1 MIKKEINK
9 KNVEDFLLKNPDFFL
24 SNPKILTK
32 LSFPF
37 ATKKNFSDENV
48 ISYEDWV
55 IKSLKKKQKNIIDNA
70 KYNFFTQ
77 KKILEA
83 VIELLKKK
91 KIEDFLYFLREK
103 LPEFFE
109 LEIINFAT
117 SKSLI
122 TEKYNFILMEENNVL
137 SIHNINDVL
146 IMDAVDKDMGIFN
159 DVKSKIYSNAVFSFD
174 SEIFN
179 TPSLLIY
186 GSKGKHF
193 LDNKAYDLIL
203 FFSKFVEEKLRQL
216 I

>member
-1 MIKKEINK
+1 
-9 KNVEDFLLKNPDFFL
+9 
-24 SNPKILTK
+24 
-32 LSFPF
+32 
-37 ATKKNFSDENV
+37 
-48 ISYEDWV
+48 
-55 IKSLKKKQKNIIDNA
+55 
-70 KYNFFTQ
+70 
-77 KKILEA
+77 
-83 VIELLKKK
+83 
-91 KIEDFLYFLREK
+91 LYFLREK

>member
-91 KIEDFLYFLREK
+91 K
-103 LPEFFE
+103 
-109 LEIINFAT
+109 
-117 SKSLI
+117 
-122 TEKYNFILMEENNVL
+122 
-137 SIHNINDVL
+137 
-146 IMDAVDKDMGIFN
+146 
-159 DVKSKIYSNAVFSFD
+159 
-174 SEIFN
+174 
-179 TPSLLIY
+179 
-186 GSKGKHF
+186 
-193 LDNKAYDLIL
+193 
-203 FFSKFVEEKLRQL
+203 
-216 I
+216 